1 MWGYSGIS
9 GSFSLCNARKK
20 IINGRDIDNQGGRWK
35 EKKDG
40 AKVLKDQ
47 FS

>member
-1 MWGYSGIS
+1 MGGM
-9 GSFSLCNARKK
+9 L
-20 IINGRDIDNQGGRWK
+20 DNQGGRWK